1 MEQTDYVKTGEDK
14 NFEYYRNDSEVLSG
28 DGEEEPYEEILNNRE
43 EFNVKINDKELKIK
57 KRTLNKIM
65 VLSDS
70 QPEEQILFS
79 HYKTVEHGKSLE
91 NIKTQPSA
99 IENLRANNPNNLD
112 SLRDAKAI
120 PYLPIS
126 EPLSDNNTNVVIKL
140 NTPTPSNEQNNFN
153 NNNNNNDNE
162 NLMSKKITRN
172 DNTLQI
178 GLPPDAVKTKW
189 FYLLLVLCGVINVL
203 YFLFCLISNGFLL
216 NSLLIMIFG
225 VILIFTGLMGYNR
238 INNKIYTDSF
248 LRLMTMACMVLPIAS
263 FILVLFSP
271 ITRNHIVFNLIVNI
285 ITALFSFLCLF
296 FTSKLRKAEE
306 SNKLS
311 QMEQL
316 L

>member
-57 KRTLNKIM
+57 KRSLNKIM
-65 VLSDS
+65 ILSDS

-99 IENLRANNPNNLD
+99 LENLRANNANNLD

-140 NTPTPSNEQNNFN
+140 NTPTPSNEENNNF
-153 NNNNNNDNE
+153 NNNNNDNE
-162 NLMSKKITRN
+162 NLMSKKIAKN
-172 DNTLQI
+172 DILLQI
-178 GLPPDAVKTKW
+178 GLPPEAVKSKW

-203 YFLFCLISNGFLL
+203 YFIFCLISNGFLL

-271 ITRNHIVFNLIVNI
+271 ITRNHIVFNLIINI
-285 ITALFSFLCLF
+285 LTALFSFLCLF

>member
-140 NTPTPSNEQNNFN
+140 NTPTPSNEENNNF
-153 NNNNNNDNE
+153 NNNNNDNE
-162 NLMSKKITRN
+162 NLMSKKIAKN
-172 DNTLQI
+172 DILLQI
-178 GLPPDAVKTKW
+178 GLPPEAVKSKW

-203 YFLFCLISNGFLL
+203 YFIFCLISNGFLL

-225 VILIFTGLMGYNR
+225 IILIFTGLMGYNR

-248 LRLMTMACMVLPIAS
+248 LRLMTMACMLLPIAS

>member
-99 IENLRANNPNNLD
+99 LENLRANNANNLD

-140 NTPTPSNEQNNFN
+140 NTPTPSNEENNNF
-153 NNNNNNDNE
+153 NNNNNDNE
-162 NLMSKKITRN
+162 NLMSKKIAKN
-172 DNTLQI
+172 DILLQI
-178 GLPPDAVKTKW
+178 GLPPEAVKSKW

-203 YFLFCLISNGFLL
+203 YFIFCLISNGFLL

>member
-140 NTPTPSNEQNNFN
+140 NTPTPSNEENNNF
-153 NNNNNNDNE
+153 NNNNNDNE
-162 NLMSKKITRN
+162 NLMSKKIAKN
-172 DNTLQI
+172 DILLQI
-178 GLPPDAVKTKW
+178 GLPPEAVKSKW

-203 YFLFCLISNGFLL
+203 YFIFCLISNGFLL

-271 ITRNHIVFNLIVNI
+271 ITRNHIVFNLIINI
-285 ITALFSFLCLF
+285 LTALFSFLCLF

>member
-140 NTPTPSNEQNNFN
+140 NTPTPSNEENNNF
-153 NNNNNNDNE
+153 NNNNNDNE
-162 NLMSKKITRN
+162 NLMSKKIAKN
-172 DNTLQI
+172 DILLQI
-178 GLPPDAVKTKW
+178 GLPPEAVKSKW

-203 YFLFCLISNGFLL
+203 YFIFCLISNGFLL

-225 VILIFTGLMGYNR
+225 IILIFTGLMGYNR

-306 SNKLS
+306 SSKLS

>member
-99 IENLRANNPNNLD
+99 LENLRANNANNLD

-140 NTPTPSNEQNNFN
+140 NTPTPSNEENNNF
-153 NNNNNNDNE
+153 NNNNNDNE
-162 NLMSKKITRN
+162 NLMSKKIAKN
-172 DNTLQI
+172 DILLQI
-178 GLPPDAVKTKW
+178 GLPPEAVKSKW

-203 YFLFCLISNGFLL
+203 YFIFCLISNGFLL

-271 ITRNHIVFNLIVNI
+271 ITRNHIVFNLIINI
-285 ITALFSFLCLF
+285 LTALFSFLCLF

>member
-1 MEQTDYVKTGEDK
+1 M
-14 NFEYYRNDSEVLSG
+14 
-28 DGEEEPYEEILNNRE
+28 
-43 EFNVKINDKELKIK
+43 
-57 KRTLNKIM
+57 
-65 VLSDS
+65 
-70 QPEEQILFS
+70 
-79 HYKTVEHGKSLE
+79 
-91 NIKTQPSA
+91 
-99 IENLRANNPNNLD
+99 RANNPNNLD

-140 NTPTPSNEQNNFN
+140 NTPTPSNEENNNF
-153 NNNNNNDNE
+153 NNNNNDNE
-162 NLMSKKITRN
+162 NLMSKKIAKN
-172 DNTLQI
+172 DILLQI
-178 GLPPDAVKTKW
+178 GLPPEAVKSKW

-203 YFLFCLISNGFLL
+203 YFIFCLISNGFLL

>member
-57 KRTLNKIM
+57 KRSLNKIM
-65 VLSDS
+65 ILSDS

-99 IENLRANNPNNLD
+99 LENLRANNANNLD

-140 NTPTPSNEQNNFN
+140 NTPTPSNEENNNFN
-153 NNNNNNDNE
+153 NNNIDNE
-162 NLMSKKITRN
+162 NLMSKKIAKN
-172 DNTLQI
+172 DILLQI
-178 GLPPDAVKTKW
+178 GLPPEAVKSKW

-203 YFLFCLISNGFLL
+203 YFIFCLISNGFLL